1 MSVHG
6 VAASG
11 AKRPF
16 VVQVPTVEKFG
27 LFAVSF
33 DGGTGTGKNHLAIA
47 IAKSCIRSGARG
59 RF

>member
-1 MSVHG
+1 M
-6 VAASG
+6 VAFG

-16 VVQVPTVEKFG
+16 VIQVPAVEKFG

-47 IAKSCIRSGARG
+47 IAKSCIRSGAG

>member
-1 MSVHG
+1 MT
-6 VAASG
+6 ASG

-16 VVQVPTVEKFG
+16 VIQVRTVEKFG

-33 DGGTGTGKNHLAIA
+33 DGGTGTGTGKNRLAIA
-47 IAKSCIRSGARG
+47 IAKSCIRSGAG

>member
-1 MSVHG
+1 MEAYG
-6 VAASG
+6 MVAFG

-16 VVQVPTVEKFG
+16 VIQVPAVEKFG

-47 IAKSCIRSGARG
+47 IAKSCIRSGAG